1 MQYVP
6 VVHRN
11 AVFILSVDWGRET
24 HMSSANSSEQE
35 TGQPI
40 STQQQIDKGQVNHKV
55 PEGPVKHFICVS
67 FIIEKTLRSRCGH

>member
-35 TGQPI
+35 TEQPI

-55 PEGPVKHFICVS
+55 PEGPVKPFISV
-67 FIIEKTLRSRCGH
+67 RS